1 MTTIE
6 VRLWGTRIGA
16 ASVDGPGRIA
26 AFEYD
31 PAFAGSGI
39 EVSPLKMPLVAN
51 MVYQFADL
59 ALRSFHGLPG
69 LLADS
74 TPDRFGRALINEWL
88 ASQGRAPESLDS
100 LELLSYIGSRGM
112 GALEFVPATG
122 PRASAAEKVHL
133 DALVDLTSEI
143 LADRTALATSFD
155 DVGRERAMAQILK
168 VGTSAGG
175 ARAKAV
181 VAWNPATNDVR
192 TGQADAPGGYSH
204 WLLKFD
210 GVESNRDKELSDPIG
225 YTAIEFA
232 YSQLAGAAGITMPET
247 RLLEENGRRH
257 FMVRRFDRP
266 EVGGKLHVQS
276 LGAMAHLDFNQAG
289 VSSYEQAF
297 EVIRRLCLGPDAIE
311 EQFRRMVFNIVARNQ
326 DDHVKNIAFV
336 MDRRGAWSL
345 SPAFDVTYAYNPSGD
360 WTGSHQMSVNG
371 RRDGFTV
378 ADLRACAS
386 SAGMKAGRAESI
398 LLDVT
403 AAVEKWP
410 EVSAQVGVSDESI
423 AMVRAAHRLSLPRN

>member
-133 DALVDLTSEI
+133 GALVDLTSEI

-276 LGAMAHLDFNQAG
+276 FGAMAHLDFNQAG

>member
-6 VRLWGTRIGA
+6 VRLWGTHIGA

-31 PAFAGSGI
+31 PTFAGSGI

-51 MVYQFADL
+51 TVYRFADL

-133 DALVDLTSEI
+133 GALVDLTSEI

-210 GVESNRDKELSDPIG
+210 GVEGNRDKELSDPIG
-225 YTAIEFA
+225 YTTIEFA

-266 EVGGKLHVQS
+266 EAGGKLHVQS

-297 EVIRRLCLGPDAIE
+297 DVIRRLCLGPDAIE

-398 LLDVT
+398 LRDVT
-403 AAVEKWP
+403 AAVETWP

>member
-39 EVSPLKMPLVAN
+39 ELSPLKMPLVAN
-51 MVYQFADL
+51 TVYRFTDL
-59 ALRSFHGLPG
+59 ELRSFHGLPG

-112 GALEFVPATG
+112 GALEFAPATG

-133 DALVDLTSEI
+133 GALVDLISEI

-168 VGTSAGG
+168 IGTSAGG

-232 YSQLAGAAGITMPET
+232 YSQLAGATGITMPET

-266 EVGGKLHVQS
+266 EAGGKLHVQS

-297 EVIRRLCLGPDAIE
+297 DVIRRLCLGPDAIE

-398 LLDVT
+398 LRDVT

-410 EVSAQVGVSDESI
+410 EVSAQVGVGHESI